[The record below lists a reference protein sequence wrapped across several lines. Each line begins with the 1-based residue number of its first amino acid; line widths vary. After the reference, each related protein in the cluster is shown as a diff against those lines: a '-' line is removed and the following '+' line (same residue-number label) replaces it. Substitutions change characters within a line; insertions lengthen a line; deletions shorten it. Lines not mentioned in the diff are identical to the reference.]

1 MAKSVSIRVKLAM
14 GSNIVQMGQM
24 SGAAGALKMLAASL
38 TNFSAET
45 VSAALRF
52 GFVTVIVTAWMD
64 RTKKI
69 VKVNQVPSASQLSFI
84 AEMGSVLTKVTNV
97 MENQTVKMNRTKLIA
112 QNRKLFKECVKFNSK
127 AVGWD
132 S

>member
-1 MAKSVSIRVKLAM
+1 MAKSVSIRAKLAM
-14 GSNIVQMGQM
+14 GSNTVQMGQT

-38 TNFSAET
+38 TNFSVEM
-45 VSAALRF
+45 VSVALKS
-52 GFVTVIVTAWMD
+52 GFATVIETAWTD

-69 VKVNQVPSASQLSFI
+69 VKVSQAPFASQLSFI

-112 QNRKLFKECVKFNSK
+112 QNHKSFKECVKFNSH
-127 AVGWD
+127 AVE
-132 S
+132 